1 MHKMMYINEV
11 KHLCQ
16 RKGVFYFVRRVPVDM
31 QPYYSSNRISMSLK
45 TKSSYAAIR
54 ASKSINQ
61 RLEDYWLGLRLQ
73 NMDIPAIQVVKSH
86 GSAIDDDLLLS
97 EACDLYLRLKG
108 AGKDK
113 VFKRTANRNTG
124 YVTKLLGDR
133 PISSYSSNEAAQFRD
148 WCIDK
153 GMGIKTV
160 KRVFSSIRAII
171 NLAIAEEGLDCSNAF
186 AKTYFPNDDNAQ
198 SRQPISIQD
207 IRKVQSLCKDID
219 DEMRWLIALISD
231 TGMRLGEAA
240 GLLKEDF
247 KMDEPIPH
255 IDLKPHPWR
264 SLKTKG
270 SQRLI
275 PLTNEAL
282 WASKRLL
289 EANNDSIF
297 AFTRYC
303 DERGCKA
310 NSASGGLNKWLQQY
324 VPENCVIHGFRHSLR
339 DRLRAVECPSD
350 IVDAI
355 GGWKTSGVGHGYG
368 NGYPLEV
375 LERWMEKLR
384 IKPMPTT

>member
-1 MHKMMYINEV
+1 MRKKYAPEHVMIRDGIYYYVRHIPHDLAPIYSV
-11 KHLCQ
+11 TRLC
-16 RKGVFYFVRRVPVDM
+16 F
-31 QPYYSSNRISMSLK
+31 SLK
-45 TKSSYAAIR
+45 TKSLRAATR
-54 ASKSINQ
+54 TSKSVTQ

-73 NMDIPAIQVVKSH
+73 NMDIPAIQVVRTS
-86 GSAIDDDLLLS
+86 DDANNATLYLS
-97 EACDLYLRLKG
+97 EACELYLRLKG
-108 AGKDK
+108 VGKDK
-113 VFKRTANRNTG
+113 VFTRTANRNTQ

-133 PISSYSSNEAAQFRD
+133 PISSYSSNEASQFRD
-148 WCIDK
+148 WCIEK
-153 GMGIKTV
+153 GMGMKTV
-160 KRVFSSIRAII
+160 KRVFSSIRAIV

-186 AKTYFPNDDNAQ
+186 ARTYFPDDDNAQ

-207 IRKVQSLCKDID
+207 IRKVQSLCRDTD

-240 GLLKEDF
+240 GLLKEDI
-247 KMDEPIPH
+247 KLNDRIPH
-255 IDLKPHPWR
+255 IDLKPHSWR

-275 PLTNEAL
+275 PLTKEAL

-289 EANNDSIF
+289 EAKYDSIF
-297 AFTRYC
+297 AFPRYC
-303 DERGCKA
+303 DETSCKA
-310 NSASGGLNKWLQQY
+310 NSASGGLNKWLHQY
-324 VPENCVIHGFRHSLR
+324 VPENCVIHSFRHSLR

-375 LERWMEKLR
+375 LEKWMNKIEC
-384 IKPMPTT
+384 

>member
-1 MHKMMYINEV
+1 MRNKCEANHVLYRDGI
-11 KHLCQ
+11 
-16 RKGVFYFVRRVPVDM
+16 YYYVRRVPYDLTS
-31 QPYYSSNRISMSLK
+31 YYNVKRLCFSLK
-45 TKSSYAAIR
+45 TKSASAAVR

-73 NMDIPAIQVVKSH
+73 NMDIPAIQVVRASDE
-86 GSAIDDDLLLS
+86 ADDTTLLLS
-97 EACDLYLRLKG
+97 QACELYLRLKG
-108 AGKDK
+108 VGKDK
-113 VFKRTANRNTG
+113 VFIRTANRNTQ

-148 WCIDK
+148 WCIGQ

-160 KRVFSSIRAII
+160 KRVFASVRAII
-171 NLAIAEEGLDCSNAF
+171 NLAISEEGFDCSNAF
-186 AKTYFPNDDNAQ
+186 AKTYFPDDDNAQ
-198 SRQPISIQD
+198 SRQPIPMED
-207 IRKVQSLCKDID
+207 IKKVQSLCKDID

-240 GLLKEDF
+240 GLLKEDI
-247 KMDEPIPH
+247 KVNEPIPH

-264 SLKTKG
+264 TLKTKG

-275 PLTNEAL
+275 PLTKEAL

-289 EANNDSIF
+289 EVNNDSIF
-297 AFTRYC
+297 AFPRYC
-303 DERGCKA
+303 SETGCKA
-310 NSASGGLNKWLQQY
+310 NSASGGLNKWLHQY
-324 VPENCVIHGFRHSLR
+324 VPNNCVIHSFRHSLR

-375 LERWMEKLR
+375 LGKWMKR
-384 IKPMPTT
+384 ITR